1 MRLEKTIRRS
11 RTVCMSVDDRYF
23 WPWIVTVNSAIL
35 NCVES
40 YPKFI
45 LANINGMLS
54 IENQRIAKE
63 FAVVY
68 GFKLEI
74 MELKLDRNLVF
85 QHHFNVTIYSRII
98 LMDILDE
105 DFLWLDSDL
114 LMLPGWDSIFDEPG
128 DLNVEGIVLWGV
140 LDSEYHRTKL
150 SNENNQALVI
160 SGGRYLNTGV
170 LLMSPSN
177 WRKIP
182 NRDDW
187 LSLSQNSSNYGINSN
202 DQDILNLLCA
212 NRIAV
217 IPKKYN
223 YIVGDETTIRDKILV
238 YHFAGP
244 PKPWRLNKIEKE
256 FFLGSHGY
264 NYFKKENWISY
275 FSDTFLFYPQYWK
288 VEDEIISNLT
298 SKNVL
303 LAQSVGKIKDSQVN
317 QRTDFFLQ
325 FKHFCSSL
333 LNRKWK

>member
-223 YIVGDETTIRDKILV
+223 Y
-238 YHFAGP
+238 
-244 PKPWRLNKIEKE
+244 
-256 FFLGSHGY
+256 
-264 NYFKKENWISY
+264 FKKENWISY